1 VRTELETR
9 QYPLRGTLVW
19 DLFGGFTTS
28 AGWLRTTRRELRS
41 GGTSEGEQDDVT
53 GDISKLFRLPESW
66 GLPSNMLRT
75 YVGMQRI
82 STETIFLADTAVKR
96 IADNGR
102 WALNARAETDVAENA
117 SFSLSASRTVTYD
130 EVNDRRFTQ
139 FVLSAVLQLE
149 FFAGELK

>member
-1 VRTELETR
+1 
-9 QYPLRGTLVW
+9 
-19 DLFGGFTTS
+19 
-28 AGWLRTTRRELRS
+28 
-41 GGTSEGEQDDVT
+41 
-53 GDISKLFRLPESW
+53 
-66 GLPSNMLRT
+66 
-75 YVGMQRI
+75 MQRI